1 IKAIPAG
8 VAAYL
13 AYVQES
19 HGLIEHQ
26 VQRLERLVNDLV
38 EVSRIHAGKLEL
50 HLEPV
55 DIAALVRHIVED
67 QQAVSSRE
75 IRLHLSASQLD
86 PVVAD
91 ADRIEQ
97 VLTNFLTNALK
108 YSPADQPVEMGLE
121 VEEQQ
126 VRVWVRDGG
135 PGIPEVEQEHIWERF
150 HRVPGIQVQSGS
162 GIGLGLGL
170 SISREIIAPHQG
182 QTGVESEL
190 GAASTFCFPLPRP
203 RP

>member
-1 IKAIPAG
+1 
-8 VAAYL
+8 AAYL

-19 HGLIEHQ
+19 HSLIDHQ

-55 DIAALVRHIVED
+55 DIAALAWHVVED
-67 QQAVSSRE
+67 QQAISSRE

-108 YSPADQPVEMGLE
+108 YSPAEQPVEVGLDR
-121 VEEQQ
+121 EEQ

-135 PGIPEVEQEHIWERF
+135 PGIPKEEQGQIWERF
-150 HRVPGIQVQSGS
+150 HRVPGIQLQSGS
-162 GIGLGLGL
+162 GIGLGL
-170 SISREIIAPHQG
+170 
-182 QTGVESEL
+182 
-190 GAASTFCFPLPRP
+190 
-203 RP
+203 